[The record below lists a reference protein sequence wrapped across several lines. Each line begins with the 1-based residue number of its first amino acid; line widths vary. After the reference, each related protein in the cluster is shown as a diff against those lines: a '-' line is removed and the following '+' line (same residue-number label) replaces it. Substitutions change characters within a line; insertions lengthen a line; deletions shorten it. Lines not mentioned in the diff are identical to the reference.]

1 MRKIAALLLSSLA
14 LSASASDLGRDA
26 VLNAEDCPAGTDAS
40 AFYKWQEGRFV
51 RDGWV
56 CRVRSSD

>member
-1 MRKIAALLLSSLA
+1 MRKIAALLLSCLA
-14 LSASASDLGRDA
+14 LSASASDFGPDT

-40 AFYKWQEGRFV
+40 AFYKWQHGGFV

-56 CRVRSSD
+56 CRIRYGD